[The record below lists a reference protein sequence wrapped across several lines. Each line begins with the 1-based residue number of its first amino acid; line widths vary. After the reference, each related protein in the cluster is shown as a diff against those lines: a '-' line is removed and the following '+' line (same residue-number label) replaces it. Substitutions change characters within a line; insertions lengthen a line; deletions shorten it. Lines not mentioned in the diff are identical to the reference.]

1 MRSVYEFERTVRE
14 DAISVTADIEAAHLA
29 ESGREHQALT
39 RNRGKIDSLLPNH
52 RHNCRG
58 ASMQTNSRGTVQSN
72 GCQLLWL
79 LPGDLVD
86 TTAVPSCEK
95 YEAGK
100 KVGGGVSHMNMRN
113 GSVASVTIS
122 KRGNRSFAMGVAVCL
137 RESIGGK
144 VKDRLQTPPFAYS
157 NICSTP
163 SALVFQQ
170 PRNSRPGMRSGLRGR
185 RTRSYNTMYWL

>member
-1 MRSVYEFERTVRE
+1 VYEFERTVLE
-14 DAISVTADIEAAHLA
+14 DAISVTADIEAAHSA
-29 ESGREHQALT
+29 ESRRRHQALT
-39 RNRGKIDSLLPNH
+39 RNRGKIDLLLPNH

-58 ASMQTNSRGTVQSN
+58 ASMQTNSRGTERSN

-79 LPGDLVD
+79 PPGDLID
-86 TTAVPSCEK
+86 TTAAPSCENH
-95 YEAGK
+95 EAGK
-100 KVGGGVSHMNMRN
+100 KVDGGVSHMNMRN
-113 GSVASVTIS
+113 GSVASFTIS

-144 VKDRLQTPPFAYS
+144 VKDRLLQTSPFAYS

-163 SALVFQQ
+163 LALVFQQ

-185 RTRSYNTMYWL
+185 KTRSYNTMYWL